1 MRRVAAFVAPVAE
14 DAGAVASDAVS
25 LDVADAIYQA
35 FSLAVANAMW
45 LALFGA
51 LGAAVVVALFVP
63 ELTLRHT
70 TGPGAEAADQA
81 EGRRSVIPA
90 ME

>member
-1 MRRVAAFVAPVAE
+1 V
-14 DAGAVASDAVS
+14 
-25 LDVADAIYQA
+25 DAIYQA
-35 FSLAVANAMW
+35 FSLAVANTMW

-70 TGPGAEAADQA
+70 TGPGAEAADTP
-81 EGRRSVIPA
+81 ERPRPIIPA

>member
-1 MRRVAAFVAPVAE
+1 
-14 DAGAVASDAVS
+14 
-25 LDVADAIYQA
+25 
-35 FSLAVANAMW
+35 MW

-70 TGPGAEAADQA
+70 TGPDAETADTA
-81 EGRRSVIPA
+81 ERPRPVIPA